1 MFDSSK
7 LYKMLKP
14 DSNPDLI
21 TSLPVIIGG
30 TTAVPN
36 YISGCVIIH
45 PLSPKPIT
53 SQFKNMLDFVMDG
66 KAKQSTLYELTYQ
79 IDIYKQNAKNAKT
92 IEVENEATKIQEW
105 LKSFEVEE
113 YLRTL
118 DCEIYANYKPIRL
131 TLNADLNAQF
141 TNRASFDVTIISTNQ
156 ISEKIDIIE
165 KVVFEKTLT
174 I

>member
-1 MFDSSK
+1 MSEFA
-7 LYKMLKP
+7 L
-14 DSNPDLI
+14 
-21 TSLPVIIGG
+21 
-30 TTAVPN
+30 
-36 YISGCVIIH
+36 
-45 PLSPKPIT
+45 
-53 SQFKNMLDFVMDG
+53 DG
-66 KAKQSTLYELTYQ
+66 KAKQSTIYELTYQ

-113 YLRTL
+113 YLGAL
-118 DCEIYANYKPIRL
+118 GCEIYANYKPIRL
-131 TLNADLNAQF
+131 TLNAELNAQF
-141 TNRASFDVTIISTNQ
+141 TNRASFDITIISTNQ